1 MLILDKLQTAK
12 CRQLQMILN
21 YSQADWIM
29 QNIPKKR
36 CQMIL
41 KMVRFLT
48 SEKIFQWWTLNYEPI
63 KLLSRSDMSYIKY
76 NSCFSIIRAA
86 SLIFPGMCHL
96 RLRPYKKGR
105 VIDLGRKKTKALMVS
120 SSLELM
126 RTWKQGWHSSY
137 SLSIVSTTRPLD
149 KKLFVI
155 LLSFWVTL

>member
-76 NSCFSIIRAA
+76 Q
-86 SLIFPGMCHL
+86 LLLLHHQ
-96 RLRPYKKGR
+96 
-105 VIDLGRKKTKALMVS
+105 
-120 SSLELM
+120 SSLSDLP
-126 RTWKQGWHSSY
+126 WNVPSASK
-137 SLSIVSTTRPLD
+137 
-149 KKLFVI
+149 
-155 LLSFWVTL
+155 TLQERKGDWFGEEKD